1 MFLFQVINPQEG
13 QSLAQQL
20 DSVEQQLYAWMELNG
35 VSNSQLLFSRTHLSD
50 AANQQQ
56 AWEAHSL
63 YQQILCE
70 GAVSVIE
77 QPAAGGEKVSLW
89 VWFVKGQSLQ
99 KNGTPDRMV
108 AQIDGDT
115 LYFQSVRL
123 VG

>member
-108 AQIDGDT
+108 AQI
-115 LYFQSVRL
+115 LSL
-123 VG
+123 IHI

>member
-1 MFLFQVINPQEG
+1 MKLRERSSRYKRVAQLPPIMFLFQVINPQEG

-56 AWEAHSL
+56 TWEAHSL

-70 GAVSVIE
+70 GAVSPPQE
-77 QPAAGGEKVSLW
+77 ERK
-89 VWFVKGQSLQ
+89 
-99 KNGTPDRMV
+99 
-108 AQIDGDT
+108 
-115 LYFQSVRL
+115 
-123 VG
+123 